1 MQKMLITDACQFAFA
16 LTQHYE
22 DIKNHHERVSDI
34 NPFLNPNLG
43 GLFRGSL

>member
-1 MQKMLITDACQFAFA
+1 MQKTLITDACQFAFA

-22 DIKNHHERVSDI
+22 DIKNHHERALDI